1 MSGDRRRPF
10 RILQV
15 VHSLVIGGTE
25 RVVCDLT
32 RHFNEGQ
39 FRTSVCCLDDLG
51 EFGKDLV
58 AEGIPVRVFN
68 RRPGVDFRLIQKL
81 RRLYREWE
89 IDIVHAHQYTP
100 YFYGAA
106 ACLGSAVPKAIFT
119 EHGRHQPDRVRP
131 KRVVFNQLLR
141 TATAGYTAVSD
152 FTRRSLIE
160 FEKMPESRIRVI
172 YNGVRYQPRGT
183 LSEKNTSREKLGI
196 GVDRKVVLSIGRMDP
211 IKDFQTL
218 IRAFVD
224 VVRNVPDA
232 TLLIAGG
239 GDENYLEELRRI
251 ALQLGIGDQV
261 KFLGSRRDVTDL
273 LAACDVFALTSIS
286 EAASMTIL
294 EAMVAGRPVVATR
307 TGGNAELVVHGETGY
322 LVPVGDHAGV
332 SKALLQLMDHPDVA
346 TSMGEG
352 GRVRLESLFTL
363 EKSFAAYHELYEE
376 IISR

>member
-39 FRTSVCCLDDLG
+39 FRTSVCCLDELG

-68 RRPGVDFRLIQKL
+68 RRPGVDFRLIQEL

-100 YFYGAA
+100 YFYGAS
-106 ACLGSAVPKAIFT
+106 ACLGSAFPKAIFT

-141 TATAGYTAVSD
+141 TVTAGYTAVSN

-160 FEKMPESRIRVI
+160 FEKMPKSRIRVI
-172 YNGVRYQPRGT
+172 YNGVRYQPRGM

-224 VVRNVPDA
+224 VVRNASGA
-232 TLLIAGG
+232 TLLIAGE
-239 GDENYLEELRRI
+239 GDDNYLEELRRN
-251 ALQLGIGDQV
+251 ALQLGIGDRV

-294 EAMVAGRPVVATR
+294 EAMSAGRPVVATQ
-307 TGGNAELVVHGETGY
+307 TGGNAELVAHGETGY
-322 LVPVGDHAGV
+322 LVPVGDHAEV
-332 SKALLQLMDHPDVA
+332 SEALSQIMTYPDVA
-346 TSMGEG
+346 KRMGDA
-352 GRVRLESLFTL
+352 GRVRFETLFTL
-363 EKSFAAYHELYEE
+363 EANYDAYHELYEE
-376 IISR
+376 IISH